1 VLRPESRPQREDIEK
16 LLHEAE
22 RLQLSGG
29 VQQKLQWFLYALD
42 HDNDPKSVSEEF
54 NISSSTFR
62 RWLKR
67 FDPDDITSLEEKS
80 RRPHTVREPDIL
92 PEVVELIRQYRAQ
105 YPTMGKERIHEALQR
120 EHDIVVS
127 PSSIGRIIQRER
139 FFFADTFSHLKKLNP
154 NPPPAS
160 SSTSQPG
167 VSALLLLFCAA
178 TAVFLSGTPQASA
191 ATTVPLTR
199 WYQGHLLNSDGS
211 AVTTAIT
218 IRFSEWKSADFTAS
232 DLTATG
238 SINTSATHYVNW
250 QEEHTLTP
258 TSDGSFAVELGSI
271 TALPDLATLPPATLQ
286 NMYLQVEVKTS
297 GAADS
302 TYDLL
307 DSNTSDT
314 AIDRTSIL
322 SLPFA
327 RNADLLDQRDTG
339 TASGSIPVLTNGGAL
354 SLDGDLTINADN
366 AAADAVLTFGNAI
379 LAETLRFS
387 TTNSRFE
394 FSDDVYVE
402 GTLSTSGA
410 LVIAPRPGT
419 ETGTTLIVDTKGL
432 VYDATNKRVGIGTA
446 TPEAALDLTLSSAT
460 ETGMIIKG
468 AASQTTN
475 LQEWQAND
483 GTVVGS
489 ITPHGDL
496 TLTGT
501 NSPGGRFIQ
510 IFPWNQHDNNSAKIA
525 IWSSNLNYSTL
536 QGTSLTFNNNNIGS
550 AGVGLGNGS
559 NLSVIDAS
567 GNLTTANAGGLAIG
581 AAGTAT
587 PFGTPPSNGAIISGN
602 VGIGTTAPETKLEVV
617 GTMSGTKLKITGTG
631 SLSDLTFPSMQ
642 LGTSTYSTVRDFMNS
657 FGSTGRKS
665 GGVIADA
672 GSSTVAVTGGTGF
685 IKATDDDDAPLLFFD
700 FPAPANISIPA
711 GSTRYIGVEY
721 NSGSPQVVAR
731 TSWNW
736 NLDTEFPLGAV
747 INENVGGIDELYI
760 ENNPW
765 WVTDGTT
772 NIIEAI
778 RSLGLIRRDQTTGG
792 LMLSVTG
799 TRNIA
804 VSAGTLWSNLNE
816 FDLAAVDTSAAGTIE
831 YYWYKAGTGWQTS
844 DVSQYSVTQWNDVT
858 QAALQTME
866 NNKYGNVWVY
876 TEVVNDNPS
885 VALLYPQAQYNTA
898 AEAEATNAPS
908 NIPTH
913 ITEMGMLIGRIIIKK
928 GVDTPVAVESAF
940 GTTFSASVTT
950 DHGNLAGLTDDD
962 HTQYLLLTG
971 RSGQRVNDSVEFTGT
986 ASGRIL
992 SFGTRLTGSG
1002 NVSIRTLTDS
1012 TTAFQVL
1019 DADGGNPVFNIDTD
1033 NERVGIGTTA
1043 PETALEV
1050 VGTASGNYIFGQQG
1064 LGSSGA
1070 LAVLGNI
1077 YNRADNAKH
1086 YFGAGNDAS
1095 ITYDGTNMLINPKE
1109 VGTGELRVSGNV
1121 NIGSTTT
1128 ANMAQVAELNVRGT
1142 DAGILIDGNNSN
1154 NWLKLQ
1160 YSTGGGHVLFTTPAV
1175 EWVYR
1180 LNQASLDAD
1189 FVIGR
1194 YAANIV
1200 EMRGRYNYNA
1210 GVSHSLLLTG
1220 GRWNN
1225 APAGNLYLRGGQG
1238 LGVGAPGVIKL
1249 QSPDGTQDILTT
1261 SATDNHLHSP
1271 DNIKHLYGTGDD
1283 ASITYDGTNMVINP
1297 KEVGSGYLK
1306 IPGTASGNYIF
1317 GQQGLGASGAVVIKK
1332 LSGTGTGNIFIVDTK
1347 GLVYDATNK
1356 RVGIG
1361 TASPEYTLDVNG
1373 GAAVSNL
1380 QMGDVGYGA
1389 FFPGLTYKGN
1399 AAGGYAMFTTNGG
1412 AYTVLNKSTA
1422 DGHIGFRVNNVD
1434 KMVVD
1439 ENGNVG
1445 IGTITPENR
1454 LEVVGSMSGR
1464 TLQVTG
1470 TGAAPLI
1477 YTDTTTGRVG
1487 IGTATPGYVLD
1498 VQHATDKI
1506 NSKNG
1511 YLTDGADYAEYF
1523 PNEENILEGSLVGIN
1538 METGKA
1544 RRYRFGD
1551 EFIGIASDGH
1561 GFVGNGKRGI
1571 EDNPKY
1577 ALVGLLGQLTVRPE
1591 EVTIRGRLVFTR
1603 DGKRIGL
1610 LLENGKVLLR

>member
-1 VLRPESRPQREDIEK
+1 MTVSSSFKRGDIEQILKKADIFHLSAEARVRLNCLLYYFTHGRNASETACHFGIARATFYNWLKKINLHDLCALENCSKAPKHVPQPITDERTVDLIRRHRMSDPLLGKKK
-16 LLHEAE
+16 LSKHLRSAHGISLSASTVGRTINRHGFYFADTPAHRAKRDERRLDGWRKAVVLVSTATGASLLADVPFAHALEGSIYELHPTSPDQTGDGVLEGSAFT
-22 RLQLSGG
+22 LQEGG
-29 VQQKLQWFLYALD
+29 ITDTAQPLQG
-42 HDNDPKSVSEEF
+42 SVF
-54 NISSSTFR
+54 TITIPAAASSSSLSSSSPSATPAGGPATGGGR
-62 RWLKR
+62 RTI
-67 FDPDDITSLEEKS
+67 P
-80 RRPHTVREPDIL
+80 VVQL
-92 PEVVELIRQYRAQ
+92 PS
-105 YPTMGKERIHEALQR
+105 
-120 EHDIVVS
+120 S
-127 PSSIGRIIQRER
+127 PSSPASAPSPPSTPSPLKFGESLYAVPSPTLTGTAKTGTPAKVTDSKTGSAVPPPTHTDQTGSYREAAPPLPPVVVTPSFAETWLPSVISAAVVLTVLAGLIGRTWLYHVITNGLGWRSLR
-139 FFFADTFSHLKKLNP
+139 TVATLSRKSFFVSLMG
-154 NPPPAS
+154 AS
-160 SSTSQPG
+160 LLF
-167 VSALLLLFCAA
+167 ALLWNI
-178 TAVFLSGTPQASA
+178 TSASA

-199 WYQGHLLNSDGS
+199 WYQGHLLNADGS
-211 AVTTAIT
+211 AVTTAVT
-218 IRFSEWKSADFTAS
+218 IRFSEWKSADFTAA

-258 TSDGSFAVELGSI
+258 TSDGSFAVELGSVN
-271 TALPDLATLPPATLQ
+271 ALPDLATLPPATLQ

-483 GTVVGS
+483 GTGVGS

-501 NSPGGRFIQ
+501 KSPRGRFIQ

-950 DHGNLAGLTDDD
+950 DHGNLAGLTEDD

-971 RSGQRVNDSVEFTGT
+971 RSGERVNDSVEFTGT

-1070 LAVLGNI
+1070 VAVLGNI

-1225 APAGNLYLRGGQG
+1225 APAW
-1238 LGVGAPGVIKL
+1238 
-1249 QSPDGTQDILTT
+1249 
-1261 SATDNHLHSP
+1261 
-1271 DNIKHLYGTGDD
+1271 
-1283 ASITYDGTNMVINP
+1283 
-1297 KEVGSGYLK
+1297 
-1306 IPGTASGNYIF
+1306 
-1317 GQQGLGASGAVVIKK
+1317 
-1332 LSGTGTGNIFIVDTK
+1332 
-1347 GLVYDATNK
+1347 
-1356 RVGIG
+1356 
-1361 TASPEYTLDVNG
+1361 
-1373 GAAVSNL
+1373 
-1380 QMGDVGYGA
+1380 
-1389 FFPGLTYKGN
+1389 
-1399 AAGGYAMFTTNGG
+1399 
-1412 AYTVLNKSTA
+1412 
-1422 DGHIGFRVNNVD
+1422 
-1434 KMVVD
+1434 
-1439 ENGNVG
+1439 
-1445 IGTITPENR
+1445 
-1454 LEVVGSMSGR
+1454 
-1464 TLQVTG
+1464 
-1470 TGAAPLI
+1470 
-1477 YTDTTTGRVG
+1477 
-1487 IGTATPGYVLD
+1487 
-1498 VQHATDKI
+1498 
-1506 NSKNG
+1506 
-1511 YLTDGADYAEYF
+1511 
-1523 PNEENILEGSLVGIN
+1523 
-1538 METGKA
+1538 
-1544 RRYRFGD
+1544 
-1551 EFIGIASDGH
+1551 
-1561 GFVGNGKRGI
+1561 
-1571 EDNPKY
+1571 
-1577 ALVGLLGQLTVRPE
+1577 
-1591 EVTIRGRLVFTR
+1591 
-1603 DGKRIGL
+1603 
-1610 LLENGKVLLR
+1610 